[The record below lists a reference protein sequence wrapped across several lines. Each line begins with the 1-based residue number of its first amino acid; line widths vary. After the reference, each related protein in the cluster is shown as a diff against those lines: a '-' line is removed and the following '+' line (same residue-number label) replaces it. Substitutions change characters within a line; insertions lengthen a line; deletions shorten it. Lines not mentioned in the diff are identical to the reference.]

1 MEQKSFK
8 VSAEVLQKNATK
20 ASIRDLNAEFQRM
33 GGKVIHKASKHG
45 SVYMLSHPNDEYLE
59 QFRIRLFKDL
69 GLIEDKGPPKESKQP
84 EAQAPRYGETH
95 RLRKGWNVRS
105 EKEVKEGRFDDPERI
120 NPWKD
125 RRREAPMDR
134 PASELPTDTGEAG
147 PRRPVPRGRP
157 KRKGKGADQ
166 IPPSPEVEEG
176 EGEEHSLDQDDD
188 DDEVNYK
195 TFEERW
201 GNIDD
206 LISIVEEALKQGAVD
221 DGEIIKFAYTKELPE
236 PIIKKL
242 KKQLWDNRCRG
253 PRDKCPYKKKKFKF
267 EDLMRAHY
275 GKVDGV
281 QNIDSPLTRFQ
292 EIWTHNIEE
301 MFGPFRDKDVEVT
314 GKISAFKPIYRKGF
328 EHVKILV
335 YDLKMRVQGES
346 VAKNARK
353 IWIRIDLKDYPGLT
367 KGNTLRIEDII
378 KFKGRC
384 VLDPFFHDHWIVNLS
399 SIEVVRE
406 GQGEAISI
414 AG

>member
-45 SVYMLSHPNDEYLE
+45 SIYLLSHPNDEYLE
-59 QFRIRLFKDL
+59 QFRVRLYREL
-69 GLIEDKGPPKESKQP
+69 GLIEDKPAPKAQPVP

-105 EKEVKEGRFDDPERI
+105 EKELKEGRYDDPARI

-125 RRREAPMDR
+125 RRPSAPGDETKR
-134 PASELPTDTGEAG
+134 DAPTDTGEA
-147 PRRPVPRGRP
+147 RP
-157 KRKGKGADQ
+157 KRSFPDRRGPMPEPVIKSTPEDEDEDEKG
-166 IPPSPEVEEG
+166 PPGEDEE
-176 EGEEHSLDQDDD
+176 E
-188 DDEVNYK
+188 DEVSYK
-195 TFEERW
+195 SFEERW
-201 GNIDD
+201 GNVDD
-206 LISIVEEALKQGAVD
+206 LVSIVEEALKDGAVD
-221 DGEIIKFAYTKELPE
+221 DGEIIKFAYTKEMPE

-253 PRDKCPYKKKKFKF
+253 PREKCPYKKKKFKF
-267 EDLMRAHY
+267 EDLMRAMY
-275 GKVDGV
+275 GHVEGV

-292 EIWTHNIEE
+292 DIWTKNIDE
-301 MFGPFRDKDVEVT
+301 MYGVFRDKDVEVT

-335 YDLKMRVQGES
+335 YDLKIREQNEP

-353 IWIRIDLKDYPGLT
+353 IWVKIDLKDYHALT
-367 KGNTLRIEDII
+367 AGNILRIDDII

-384 VLDPFFHDHWIVNLS
+384 VLDPFFHDHWVINLS
-399 SIEVVRE
+399 SIEVVRS
-406 GQGEAISI
+406 GQGEAVSI